1 MSEGTNLYQ
10 PMMVQSRSALD
21 INGRLSQE
29 TTTQE
34 TTTQETTPTETHG
47 GNSLPA
53 ALVN

>member
-34 TTTQETTPTETHG
+34 TTTQETTPTETTAETHCR
-47 GNSLPA
+47 PRW
-53 ALVN
+53 

>member
-34 TTTQETTPTETHG
+34 TTPTKVTPETHCR
-47 GNSLPA
+47 PRW
-53 ALVN
+53 